1 MNLPHRTIPCHVFR
15 SLLRGLT
22 AHPVLA
28 LCLLTSAASASCR
41 KREKPVYAV
50 IPKGQA
56 DIFWQTIHAGAAAAA
71 REGNVDIDWNG
82 PAMETDYTKQIG
94 ILDDFINRHVD
105 GIELA
110 PSDIDAQVPAIKRAH
125 QAGIP
130 LSVIDSGA
138 NTEDYVS
145 FVATD
150 NYGGGVMA
158 AQRLGEILNHKGNV
172 AIIGVLPGAASTTA
186 REKGFRDTLGKDSQ
200 QMKIVAFQY
209 GMSDRARALAVAED
223 ILSANPSLDGF
234 FCSNESS
241 TIGAVQALKQRNI
254 TGKIKIVGFD
264 NSPSLVDDV
273 RAGNIDSLVLQ
284 DPFQM
289 GYQGLK
295 TLLDQRAGRTPPK
308 RIDLPPTLLTR
319 ANLNDARI
327 QKLLNPDI
335 QQYLWK

>member
-1 MNLPHRTIPCHVFR
+1 MNLPRPLFAIAILKKHRSGLPGLVFLGVCTIIIF
-15 SLLRGLT
+15 
-22 AHPVLA
+22 
-28 LCLLTSAASASCR
+28 TSAACR
-41 KREKPVYAV
+41 KREKPLYAV

-56 DIFWQTIHAGAAAAA
+56 DIFWQSIHAGAAAEAQ
-71 REGNVDIDWNG
+71 EGGVDIDWNG

-105 GIELA
+105 GIVLA
-110 PSDIDAQVPAIKRAH
+110 PSDTDAQVPAIRRAH

-130 LSVIDSGA
+130 LSIIDSGV
-138 NTEDYVS
+138 NSDEYVS

-150 NYGGGVMA
+150 NYGGGVLA
-158 AQRLGEILNHKGNV
+158 GQRLGEILHHKGDV

-186 REKGFRDTLGKDSQ
+186 REKGFRDTLAKESP

-209 GMSDRARALAVAED
+209 GNSDRARALAVAED
-223 ILSANPSLDGF
+223 ILSAHPSLSGF
-234 FCSNESS
+234 FTSNESA
-241 TIGAVQALKQRNI
+241 TIGAVQGLKQRGLL
-254 TGKIKIVGFD
+254 GKVKIVGFD

-284 DPFQM
+284 DPFQI

-295 TLLDQRAGRTPPK
+295 TLLDQRAGHTPPK
-308 RIDLPPTLLTR
+308 RIDLSPTLLTR
-319 ANLNDARI
+319 DNMNEPKM

-335 QQYLWK
+335 QRYLSK

>member
-1 MNLPHRTIPCHVFR
+1 MKMPPQVFPATAPQKHRPRAAAF
-15 SLLRGLT
+15 
-22 AHPVLA
+22 AVLA
-28 LCLLTSAASASCR
+28 ACIVFITASAACR
-41 KREKPVYAV
+41 KRERPLYAV

-56 DIFWQTIHAGAAAAA
+56 DIFWQSIHAGAAAAA
-71 REGNVDIDWNG
+71 REGGVDIDWNG
-82 PAMETDYTKQIG
+82 PEMENDYTKQIG

-110 PSDIDAQVPAIKRAH
+110 PSDIDAQVPAIRRAH

-130 LSVIDSGA
+130 LTIIDSGV
-138 NTEDYVS
+138 NSDEYVS

-150 NYGGGVMA
+150 NYGGGVLA
-158 AQRLGEILNHKGNV
+158 GQRLGEILHHQGDV

-186 REKGFRDTLGKDSQ
+186 REKGFRDTLATDSPR
-200 QMKIVAFQY
+200 MKIVAFQY

-223 ILSANPSLDGF
+223 ILSAHPTLSGF
-234 FCSNESS
+234 FTSNESA
-241 TIGAVQALKQRNI
+241 TIGAVQGLKQRGLV
-254 TGKIKIVGFD
+254 GKVKIVGFD

-284 DPFQM
+284 DPFQI

-295 TLLDQRAGRTPPK
+295 TLLDQRAGHTPPK

-319 ANLNDARI
+319 DNMDQPKL

-335 QQYLWK
+335 QKYLSK

>member
-1 MNLPHRTIPCHVFR
+1 MSLPHRTFAPPVIRKQGPSVAAAVF
-15 SLLRGLT
+15 GLT
-22 AHPVLA
+22 VLA
-28 LCLLTSAASASCR
+28 ITANLSCR
-41 KREKPVYAV
+41 KRERPVYAV

-82 PAMETDYTKQIG
+82 PAMETDYTKQIS

-110 PSDIDAQVPAIKRAH
+110 PSDIDAQVPAIRRAKR
-125 QAGIP
+125 AGIP
-130 LSVIDSGA
+130 LSVIDSGV
-138 NTEDYVS
+138 NSEDYVS

-150 NYGGGVMA
+150 NYGGGVIA
-158 AQRLGEILNHKGNV
+158 GQRLGEILNHKGDV

-186 REKGFRDTLGKDSQ
+186 REKGFRDTVAKDSPAI
-200 QMKIVAFQY
+200 KIVAFQY

-223 ILSANPSLDGF
+223 ILTAHPQLDGF
-234 FCSNESS
+234 FCSNESA
-241 TIGAVQALKQRNI
+241 TIGAVQALKQRGVA
-254 TGKIKIVGFD
+254 GKTKIVGFD

-284 DPFQM
+284 DPFQI

-295 TLLDQRAGRTPPK
+295 TLLDQHAGRTPPK

-319 ANLNDARI
+319 DNMNEAKL
-327 QKLLNPDI
+327 QKLLNPDL
-335 QQYLWK
+335 QQNLSK

>member
-1 MNLPHRTIPCHVFR
+1 MNLPRHLFAATLFKKIR
-15 SLLRGLT
+15 SSVTGWIVLGACALVIT
-22 AHPVLA
+22 A
-28 LCLLTSAASASCR
+28 SAACR

-56 DIFWQTIHAGAAAAA
+56 DIFWQSIHAGAAAAA
-71 REGNVDIDWNG
+71 QEGGVDIDWNG
-82 PAMETDYTKQIG
+82 PEMETDYTKQIG

-110 PSDIDAQVPAIKRAH
+110 PSDIDAQVPAIRRAH

-130 LSVIDSGA
+130 LSIIDSGV
-138 NTEDYVS
+138 NTDEYVS

-150 NYGGGVMA
+150 NYGGGVLA
-158 AQRLGEILNHKGNV
+158 GRRLGEILHHKGEV
-172 AIIGVLPGAASTTA
+172 AMIGVLPGAASTTA
-186 REKGFRDTLGKDSQ
+186 REKGFRDTLAKESP

-209 GMSDRARALAVAED
+209 GMSDRARALSVAED
-223 ILSANPSLDGF
+223 ILSAHPSLDGF
-234 FCSNESS
+234 FTSNESA
-241 TIGAVQALKQRNI
+241 TIGAVQGLKQRGLL
-254 TGKIKIVGFD
+254 GKVKIVGFD

-284 DPFQM
+284 DPFQI

-295 TLLDQRAGRTPPK
+295 TLLDQHAGHTPPK

-319 ANLNDARI
+319 DNMNESKM

-335 QQYLWK
+335 QRYLSK